1 MKGVVIKTTGSWYRI
16 KDQQNTIHNCRIR
29 GKFRIKG
36 IKSTNPVAVGD
47 FVEFDVVDDE
57 NKVIHTIHDRTNY
70 IIRKATNLSKQT
82 HIIAANVDQAL
93 IIVTLAQPR
102 TPLGFIDR
110 FLATAEVYD
119 IPVKIIINKSDLI
132 SDEQLTAFKAIY
144 EPIGYPCLVTS
155 ATNKTGLDAFK
166 NTIAHK
172 TSLLSG
178 HSGVGK
184 SSLINS
190 IEPTLDIK
198 TSEISDSNEKGKH
211 TTTFA
216 EMFELSIGGNIID
229 TPGIRSFGVV
239 DVEKEDLW
247 HYFKEIF
254 QYGKDCKF
262 NNCQHIN
269 EPHCAVKNA
278 VDNDEISITRYDNYI
293 HLYNGEEFEKDY
305 K

>member
-16 KDQQNTIHNCRIR
+16 KDQKNTIHNCRIR